1 MPVDDDA
8 PRRGRQDAA
17 PSRAGRRLE
26 DAAFS
31 DLASPHPSS
40 PLILPSP
47 VCPDDAEPLN
57 LLYAVRCLYGN
68 AVPIRTL
75 LALFVTT

>member
-17 PSRAGRRLE
+17 RSRISLLRTPLPLL
-26 DAAFS
+26 FS
-31 DLASPHPSS
+31 RVA
-40 PLILPSP
+40 